1 MTKKSTGSKPDK
13 KKKLPPGVR
22 ERDGRYTYRYSVE
35 VVKDGKRTR
44 KQKETES
51 YPTAQAAY
59 DAGILIKADQLKG
72 KLVDAKNFTLEQ
84 WCERWLEDYKTE
96 REARVRTYKS
106 KRSALNSLKKQ
117 IGEFTKMKDI
127 SGDDYQKW
135 LNKMRRD
142 GCEKGTITEY
152 HSAARMM
159 FADAVRKKIIGESPA
174 DGAILPAFKLTL
186 EQIESAGDELPK
198 FLEKHQLKHFLQI
211 VRFRG
216 RPQEHN
222 LFTLLA
228 FTGLRIGELLAL
240 KWSDIDNKQRV
251 ISVTKTL
258 VNRSKNGV
266 YLLGPPKNKSSIR
279 KVTIGDTAVLAF
291 ESQKDWQDQ
300 YKRDHELF
308 CDDNFVFWT
317 LKYPGCPAD
326 AGRLLNRMKVL
337 LDLAKLPVTLTLHSL
352 RHTHVSLLAEAGVEL
367 PVIQERIG
375 HKNDEITRR
384 IYLHVTKG
392 QRTAAPDRFE
402 KVMQS

>member
-96 REARVRTYKS
+96 REARGNTVKS
-106 KRSALNSLKKQ
+106 KRSALKSLKKHV
-117 IGEFTKMKDI
+117 GEHTRMKDI
-127 SGDDYQKW
+127 TNDDYQKW
-135 LNKMRRD
+135 LNQMKKV
-142 GCEKGTITEY
+142 GFEKGTIQEY

-159 FADAVRKKIIGESPA
+159 FADAVRKKVIAENPV

-186 EQIESAGDELPK
+186 EQIEADKEDVPK
-198 FLEKHQLKHFLQI
+198 FLEKQQLKHFLQI

-222 LFTLLA
+222 IFTLLA
-228 FTGLRIGELLAL
+228 YTGLRIGELLAL
-240 KWSDIDNKQRV
+240 KWNDINTKDRV

-258 VNRSKNGV
+258 ISRNKDKYV
-266 YLLGPPKNKSSIR
+266 LGPPKNNSSIR
-279 KVTIGDTAVLAF
+279 KVAVGDTVMSALEAQKTWQ
-291 ESQKDWQDQ
+291 ESYRQD
-300 YKRDHELF
+300 YELI
-308 CDDNFVFWT
+308 CDDNFVFWS
-317 LKYPGCPAD
+317 LRYRGCPTDAVWLLSRIKKLLKLAD
-326 AGRLLNRMKVL
+326 
-337 LDLAKLPVTLTLHSL
+337 LPDSLTLHSL

-392 QRTAAPDRFE
+392 QRKVASDRFE
-402 KVMQS
+402 KVMQF